1 MAILHGVMSEIPLRG
16 GSINEVVRVGETV
29 RRLPGPRDDFVHHL
43 LVFFEQQGWTG
54 APRFLGID
62 GQGREVLSYL
72 GGYAPADSCG
82 HPGHSLEGLTL
93 LARLVRQFHDLTAGT
108 PLAGDQEVVCHNDL
122 SPKNTVYSAAVPD
135 RPIAFIDWDLAAPG
149 TRIHDVAHM
158 CWQYLK
164 LGPDAEVRASA
175 DRLQWLCDAYGIDD
189 RDAVVDTILWW
200 QERCWRGIESGAA
213 EGDAAMI
220 ALRDTGTVDM
230 VRAAHKWVA
239 RHRVQLAA
247 GR

>member
-1 MAILHGVMSEIPLRG
+1 MSEIPLRG
-16 GSINEVVRVGETV
+16 GSINQVVRVGETV

-43 LVFFEQQGWTG
+43 LVIFEQQGWTG

-72 GGYAPADSCG
+72 GGCTPADSHG

-135 RPIAFIDWDLAAPG
+135 RPIAFIDWDLVAP
-149 TRIHDVAHM
+149 VAHM
-158 CWQYLK
+158 CWQYLN

-175 DRLQWLCDAYGIDD
+175 DRLQSLCDAYGIDD

-200 QERCWRGIESGAA
+200 QERCRRGIESGAA
-213 EGDAAMI
+213 EGDAAMV
-220 ALRDTGTVDM
+220 ALRNTGTVDM
-230 VRAAHKWVA
+230 VRAAHAWVA
-239 RHRVQLAA
+239 RHRGQLAA